1 MSDED
6 RFDGH
11 DAEPGTI
18 GVGMGGSCPACRAP
32 VDLGQEFCLECGSPI
47 RFTPRQRQKQRTRT
61 IASSAPVAPPRRK
74 GSGFPW
80 LPLVV
85 LLLLGGGG
93 LAFALVDGEGGDA
106 SGDSARQ
113 ETESAL
119 PEITNSIP
127 ETTSS
132 TVTTTLQDCDPSQP
146 LDGTQP
152 AVVDAGTATDTTAG
166 SEFDEQIPE
175 LGPADESDTGVS
187 GFDDVGEDVP
197 SIEPLDPLEPG
208 STVTVDQDGALCSA
222 GGSTGTDGAAP
233 PIGGDATTPDD
244 GSTGTGGGT
253 SGAGTGD
260 TSSTSSGD
268 WPAGREGWTV
278 IVAGYG
284 AETPDPEARA
294 QQRAADVQEDGFD
307 AGVLFSSDFTSLC
320 PGIHVVFSGVFD
332 ARAAAREHMTE
343 LAATGNYAG
352 MYDREIRTSGEPA
365 QGCQQVR

>member
-6 RFDGH
+6 RFDDG
-11 DAEPGTI
+11 DEVEPGTI
-18 GVGMGGSCPACRAP
+18 GVGMGGSCPTCRAP

-47 RFTPRQRQKQRTRT
+47 RFTPRQRQRSRPVG
-61 IASSAPVAPPRRK
+61 AGAPSVPPRRK

-80 LPLVV
+80 LPLIV
-85 LLLLGGGG
+85 LLLLAGGV
-93 LAFALVDGEGGDA
+93 LAFAVVGGDGTA
-106 SGDSARQ
+106 PSGESTPQ

-119 PEITNSIP
+119 PEITNSVP

-132 TVTTTLQDCDPSQP
+132 TETTTLQDCDPAQP

-152 AVVDAGTATDTTAG
+152 AVVDDGTATSTG

-175 LGPADESDTGVS
+175 LGPADPTDTGGS

-197 SIEPLDPLEPG
+197 SIEPLQPD
-208 STVTVDQDGALCSA
+208 STISVDQNGALCSEDPT
-222 GGSTGTDGAAP
+222 SGTVDGTAP
-233 PIGGDATTPDD
+233 PIGAGPSVPDD
-244 GSTGTGGGT
+244 GS
-253 SGAGTGD
+253 AGTPTDFGAP
-260 TSSTSSGD
+260 TATSSGD

-284 AETPDPEARA
+284 PETPNPEARA

-307 AGVLFSSDFTSLC
+307 SGVLFSSDFTSLC

-332 ARAAAREHMTE
+332 TRQEARNHMAE